1 MEKSQ
6 LPQRQ
11 FHERSENNKLTDEV
25 QFCKQQIAPV
35 ASGICDA
42 IRVLIW
48 LCVYRYYEVVMGNAR
63 IASAGFQILRR
74 TFATCCIE
82 N

>member
-42 IRVLIW
+42 KAEHKRVNSCKL
-48 LCVYRYYEVVMGNAR
+48 
-63 IASAGFQILRR
+63 
-74 TFATCCIE
+74 
-82 N
+82 